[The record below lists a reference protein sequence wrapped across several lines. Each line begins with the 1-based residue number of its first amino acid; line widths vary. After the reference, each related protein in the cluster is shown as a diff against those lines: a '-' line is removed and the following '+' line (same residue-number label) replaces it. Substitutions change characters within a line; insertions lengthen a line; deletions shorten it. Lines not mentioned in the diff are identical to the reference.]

1 MGVQALNWMVSGSN
15 FGHLPASSAPMDI
28 LNELR
33 SLLGENMDN
42 LLNERKAKTGMVKTY
57 VSLLCI
63 KRNIRCFHF

>member
-15 FGHLPASSAPMDI
+15 SGHLPARSAPMDI

-42 LLNERKAKTGMVKTY
+42 LLNERKAKTGDGQ
-57 VSLLCI
+57 
-63 KRNIRCFHF
+63 NICFSPLYNEKY